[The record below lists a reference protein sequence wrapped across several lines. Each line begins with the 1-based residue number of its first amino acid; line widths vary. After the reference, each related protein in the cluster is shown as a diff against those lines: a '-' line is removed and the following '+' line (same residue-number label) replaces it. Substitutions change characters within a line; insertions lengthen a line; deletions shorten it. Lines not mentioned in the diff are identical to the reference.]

1 MKISIIGAG
10 NVGGT
15 TALRIAEQG
24 LSDDIVMFDVV
35 PGLAK
40 GKSLDLA
47 DSQSL
52 VGKDYNLEGT
62 DNIARIEGSSIVVI
76 TAGLARKPGMKRE
89 DLLKTNA
96 EIVKGISLNIKQY
109 CPEAIVIVVTNPV
122 DILTL
127 CALKNTGFDPKRVL
141 GMGISLDASRLA
153 NLIADELKV
162 NVSEVQACVIGS
174 HGEGMVPLIR
184 FSNVKDKPLDKIISA
199 EKASELT
206 KRTVG
211 RGAEIVSCL
220 GSGSAYY
227 APSAAVADIVKALV
241 KDEKRVIGICAYLN
255 GEYGLKDLYVGVPC
269 RLGREGVLEVIKLDL
284 NQDEQSALNTAA
296 ASIKEQTKILDH

>member
-15 TALRIAEQG
+15 AALRIIEQG
-24 LSDDIVMFDVV
+24 GSDIVLFDVV
-35 PGLAK
+35 PGLAQ

-52 VGKDYNLEGT
+52 VGRDFSLKGT
-62 DNIARIEGSSIVVI
+62 DKIADIEGSSIVVI

-96 EIVKGISLNIKQY
+96 EIIKGVSLGIKQY
-109 CPEAIVIVVTNPV
+109 CPDAVVVVVTNPV
-122 DILTL
+122 DVMTL
-127 CALKNTGFDPKRVL
+127 CALKNTGFKPNRVF
-141 GMGISLDASRLA
+141 GMGVSLDTSRFA
-153 NLIADELKV
+153 NLIAQELKV
-162 NVSEVQACVIGS
+162 AVSQVKACVIGS
-174 HGEGMVPLIR
+174 HGEGMVPLVR
-184 FSNVKDKPLDKIISA
+184 LSQVEGKTLDKIISK
-199 EKASELT
+199 EKARDLA

-227 APSAAVADIVKALV
+227 APSAAVADIVKAV
-241 KDEKRVIGICAYLN
+241 AKDEKRSIGVCAYLN
-255 GEYGLKDLYVGVPC
+255 GEYGLKDIYVGVPC
-269 RLGREGVLEVIKLDL
+269 RIGREGVEEVIKLDL
-284 NQDEQSALNTAA
+284 DPEEQSAFNAAA
-296 ASIKEQTKILDH
+296 ASIKEQSKILNY